1 LELDIFANVAF
12 WRCVLE
18 DAIYHALGARIA
30 TRRNELKL
38 SQADLAE
45 RVGMSRGS
53 VANVEAGRQRLP
65 LHQVYRY
72 LEALRLGEVGDLL
85 PKPTHQTS
93 DLDESPSL
101 DMRQATEGL
110 SDMAKAQVEALYAE
124 FRK

>member
-1 LELDIFANVAF
+1 M
-12 WRCVLE
+12 LE
-18 DAIYHALGARIA
+18 DVIYHALGARIT
-30 TRRNELKL
+30 TRRNELKM

-65 LHQVYRY
+65 LYQVYRY

-93 DLDESPSL
+93 DFDEPPSL

>member
-1 LELDIFANVAF
+1 LELDILANVAF
-12 WRCVLE
+12 WGCVLE
-18 DAIYHALGARIA
+18 DAIYHALGARIS
-30 TRRNELKL
+30 TRRSELKL

-72 LEALRLGEVGDLL
+72 LEALQLGEVGDLL
-85 PKPTHQTS
+85 PKPTHKPS
-93 DLDESPSL
+93 DADESPSL
-101 DMRQATEGL
+101 DMRHATEGL